1 MSKHGPTGLN
11 SLNDTSRE
19 LTSANFS
26 NRLRLINLYGANS
39 KHRKEYLEKYQW
51 TMTWPQYKKMVS
63 KQYLKSKPK
72 KKQIAQMTF
81 GKYKGWLIKN
91 VDTDYLRWVKKNV
104 KADETNK
111 SCLAVIR
118 SELKKRKK

>member
-51 TMTWPQYKKMVS
+51 SMTWPQYKKMVA
-63 KQYLKSKPK
+63 KQYLKTKPK